1 MFYKD
6 VSEDEWVMKLI
17 STGILGVIFT
27 TLGTQDL
34 YPLPG
39 LMLGKAF
46 MEV

>member
-17 STGILGVIFT
+17 STGILGVIFA
-27 TLGTQDL
+27 TLGTQDI
-34 YPLPG
+34 PFAWANVG
-39 LMLGKAF
+39 EAF